1 MVAEATKF
9 LINKTNDSG
18 MWQSRAVSNQAE
30 YAESDIQRWVDEP
43 NKGVDRTEFARDR
56 ARVMH
61 SSALRRL
68 GVKTQVM
75 TAGQDDFP
83 RTRLTHSLEVAQ
95 VGRELGAS
103 LGADADLVDAA
114 CLSHD
119 LGHPPFGHNGED
131 ALNEL
136 AKDIGGF
143 EGNAQSFRL
152 LTRLEPKAFSP
163 ADGPRADASIGLN
176 LTRATLD
183 AASKYPWTRQSGKKK
198 FGVYDD
204 DVDVFTWMRAGR
216 TGTETCFEAQVMDWA
231 DDVSYSV
238 HDIEDGIHAK
248 HLDVNILDSTSG
260 RTEVIEIA
268 QSWYGNEFDAVGL
281 DEALQRLHSLPC
293 WPQSYDGTTRS
304 LAALKNM
311 TSTLVGRFCIS
322 ASNATRKAFGSKP
335 LNRYTASLMVP
346 ELTRYEVT
354 ALKALSARFVMT
366 REGIETVYTHQR
378 QQIADLVG
386 TIASDPIRYL
396 EPLFLDLWKSSST
409 PETQLRCVIDQVAS
423 LTDVSLVQWHTSLCA

>member
-1 MVAEATKF
+1 MSVVASSGKS
-9 LINKTNDSG
+9 DSG
-18 MWQSRAVSNQAE
+18 MWQSRAVSIPNG
-30 YAESDIQRWVDEP
+30 YAESDIRRWVDEP

-83 RTRLTHSLEVAQ
+83 RTRLTHSLECAQ

-103 LGADADLVDAA
+103 LGADPDLVDAA

-152 LTRLEPKAFSP
+152 LTRLEPKAFS
-163 ADGPRADASIGLN
+163 DINGPRPDSGIGLN

-183 AASKYPWTRQSGKKK
+183 AASKYPWSRTPDQRK

-204 DVDVFTWMRAGR
+204 DLDVFTWMRAGR
-216 TGTETCFEAQVMDWA
+216 TGTETCFEAQVMDWS

-238 HDIEDGIHAK
+238 HDVEDGIHAG
-248 HLDVNILDSTSG
+248 HLDVNIINSEAG
-260 RTEVIEIA
+260 RSEVIEIA
-268 QSWYGNEFDAVGL
+268 QSWYGNQFDTNGL
-281 DEALQRLHSLPC
+281 DEALTRLHSLPC

-311 TSTLVGRFCIS
+311 TSTLVGRFCL
-322 ASNATRKAFGSKP
+322 AAAGATRKAFGPNP
-335 LNRYTASLMVP
+335 LNRYSASLIVP
-346 ELTRYEVT
+346 ETARYEVT

-366 REGIETVYTHQR
+366 RSGVDVLYARQR

-386 TIASDPIRYL
+386 VVASDPNRYL
-396 EPLFLDLWKSSST
+396 EPMFRDLWQTSNT
-409 PETQLRCVIDQVAS
+409 PESKFRCVIDQIAS
-423 LTDVSLVQWHTSLCA
+423 LTDVSLVQWHTTLCA